1 MSIYGENIDD
11 LYLLVRHFFRVWSF
25 HNKYRGLNTV
35 ENQDIEKVEEYN
47 YLGQTL
53 KLESNTLKLFRKR
66 SVPIMSNTM
75 KQNKTS
81 IETKFTA
88 CGSAIALPPEMHAEC
103 LSK

>member
-53 KLESNTLKLFRKR
+53 K
-66 SVPIMSNTM
+66 
-75 KQNKTS
+75 
-81 IETKFTA
+81 
-88 CGSAIALPPEMHAEC
+88 
-103 LSK
+103 